1 MKKPLQAYFKWEKQ
15 EGMAFLLLGFLAL
28 ILATLSWVS
37 LGDDFSRGM
46 AVPLALMGAI
56 ELTLGAITYV
66 RSDQQGRLLA
76 DLLAKNPALFARQE
90 RLRMLRQLRN
100 YELYRWTGLT
110 LCFVGLALM
119 LASMLAGGEP
129 FWTGFGAGL
138 FVQST
143 IMLVLDLLAERRAGR
158 YLASIE
164 DFRRHLSRIPNPN
177 DQETRNPE
185 LDTRN

>member
-1 MKKPLQAYFKWEKQ
+1 MKQPLQFYFKREKQ
-15 EGMAFLLLGFLAL
+15 EGMAFLIWGFLTI

-46 AVPLALMGAI
+46 AVPLAMMGAI
-56 ELTLGAITYV
+56 ELTLGAINYV
-66 RSDQQGRLLA
+66 RSDHQGKLLA
-76 DLLAKNPALFARQE
+76 DLLTENPALFVRQE

-100 YELYRWTGLT
+100 YDLYRWTGLT

-164 DFRRHLSRIPNPN
+164 DLKRNLSRIPNPN

-185 LDTRN
+185 LDPRN